1 MEWTLVDIGKKH
13 VIPKSQYRRKRREF
27 FHNEDREENLKQHQD
42 KQNIDHTTSKKAD
55 KQIHKDS
62 IDKHERFKNSLSSH
76 LKQRNRDVNENK
88 TEESKSN
95 QDSKSA
101 YSRDHYLTDDVFKK
115 QNSLDSVDQD
125 TEKSKYYEQNSD
137 ATLSTKSTDKIE
149 STDMRKLSSDKNK
162 VGHEEQHV
170 LSKPSEHDK
179 ETRIDF
185 ESSRTDSDSSM
196 QTEEIKKDS
205 SDENKSSNLKSEVI
219 SDKSNTVPKLSE
231 SDDEVNNQKPL
242 TLPEEQKLKRQQ
254 SQNEQTKTYTYG
266 DSEQNDKSNHEND
279 LSHHTPSISDD
290 KDNVMRENH
299 IVDDNPDND
308 INTPSLSKTDD
319 DRKLDE
325 KIHVEDKHKQNAD
338 SSETVGYQSQSSAS
352 HRSTEKR
359 NISIN
364 DHDKLNG
371 QKTNTKTSANN
382 NQKKATSNLN
392 KGRATNN
399 NYSDILKKF
408 WMMYWPKLVILMGII
423 ILIVILNAIFNNV
436 NKNDRMNDNNDTDAQ
451 KYTTTM
457 KNANNTVK
465 SVVTVENETSKD
477 SSLPKDKASQDEV
490 GSGVVYKKS
499 GDTLY
504 IVTNAHV
511 VGDKENQKITFSN
524 NKSVVG
530 KVLGKDK
537 WSDLAVVKATSSDS
551 SVKEIAIGD
560 SNNLVLGEPILVVG
574 NPLGVDFKGT
584 VTEGIISGLNRN
596 VPIDFDKDN
605 KYDMLM
611 KAFQIDASVNPG
623 NSGGA
628 VVNREGKLIGVVAA
642 KISMPNVENMSFA
655 IPVNEVQKIV
665 KGLET
670 KGKIDY
676 PDVGVK
682 MKNIA
687 SLNSFE
693 RQAVKLPGKVKNGVV
708 VDQVDNNGLADQS
721 GLKKGD
727 VITELDGKLLEDDL
741 RFRQIIFSH
750 KDDLKS
756 ITAKI
761 YRDGKEKEIN
771 IKLK

>member
-27 FHNEDREENLKQHQD
+27 FHNEDREEKIKQQD
-42 KQNIDHTTSKKAD
+42 NTHKTEDGTSKQAD
-55 KQIHKDS
+55 KPIHKNTK
-62 IDKHERFKNSLSSH
+62 DKHERFKNSLSSH
-76 LKQRNRDVNENK
+76 LEKQKPDDTKLQEVTKDQATSNKNSDNKESNNVKDGLIQKMDLDNSKDKTFEGEKLHEKDNKVVNKSKDNSKIIKESLHTDSNKNDAEEKQQQLDLSASKDNMKDFTHVDSTKFTKGSTEHTAVSLSAKDDEQRNSHFDTSSEASNK
-88 TEESKSN
+88 KSN
-95 QDSKSA
+95 Q
-101 YSRDHYLTDDVFKK
+101 LEQ
-115 QNSLDSVDQD
+115 QN
-125 TEKSKYYEQNSD
+125 
-137 ATLSTKSTDKIE
+137 DK
-149 STDMRKLSSDKNK
+149 D
-162 VGHEEQHV
+162 
-170 LSKPSEHDK
+170 
-179 ETRIDF
+179 
-185 ESSRTDSDSSM
+185 
-196 QTEEIKKDS
+196 
-205 SDENKSSNLKSEVI
+205 
-219 SDKSNTVPKLSE
+219 
-231 SDDEVNNQKPL
+231 NQKPL
-242 TLPEEQKLKRQQ
+242 TLPEEQKLKRRQ
-254 SQNEQTKTYTYG
+254 SQENLTDDNRISGFKIENVNEAGSKDNDDVTKVQKDEFLNQKRVHETT
-266 DSEQNDKSNHEND
+266 DDPDKNKNEIEQADNDDKSFKQSEVFFNTNDQNKEAKTKAHRDNHKTIAKNNIKNNKKQQVNNA
-279 LSHHTPSISDD
+279 SSIHNKTP
-290 KDNVMRENH
+290 KHRA
-299 IVDDNPDND
+299 
-308 INTPSLSKTDD
+308 SKSESKNES
-319 DRKLDE
+319 RNE
-325 KIHVEDKHKQNAD
+325 FGGVVKQ
-338 SSETVGYQSQSSAS
+338 
-352 HRSTEKR
+352 
-359 NISIN
+359 
-364 DHDKLNG
+364 
-371 QKTNTKTSANN
+371 
-382 NQKKATSNLN
+382 
-392 KGRATNN
+392 
-399 NYSDILKKF
+399 F
-408 WMMYWPKLVILMGII
+408 WLMYWPKLIILIGII
-423 ILIVILNAIFNNV
+423 ILIIILNAIFNNV
-436 NKNDRMNDNNDTDAQ
+436 NKNDRMNDSTDTDAQ
-451 KYTTTM
+451 KYTNTM

-511 VGDKENQKITFSN
+511 VGDKENQKITFAN

-551 SVKEIAIGD
+551 SVKEMEIGD

-574 NPLGVDFKGT
+574 NPLGIDFKGT

-611 KAFQIDASVNPG
+611 KAFQVDASVNPG

-642 KISMPNVENMSFA
+642 KISMQNVENMAFA
-655 IPVNEVQKIV
+655 IPVNEVQKIT
-665 KGLET
+665 KDLEQ

-687 SLNSFE
+687 NLNSYE
-693 RQAVKLPGKVKNGVV
+693 RQATKLPGSIKNGVV
-708 VDQVDNNGLADQS
+708 LEQVDNKGLAEQS
-721 GLKKGD
+721 GLKRGD
-727 VITELDGKLLEDDL
+727 VIVEVDGKLLEDDL

-761 YRDGKEKEIN
+761 YRDGKEKEID

>member
-27 FHNEDREENLKQHQD
+27 FHNEDREEKIKQQD
-42 KQNIDHTTSKKAD
+42 NTHKTEDRTSQQED
-55 KQIHKDS
+55 KQIHKNTKY
-62 IDKHERFKNSLSSH
+62 KHERFKNSLSSH
-76 LKQRNRDVNENK
+76 LEKQKPDDSKLQEVTKNHAMFNKTSDNKESNNVKDGLNQKMDLENSKDKTFEGEKLHEKDNKVVNKSKDNSKIINESLHTDSNKNDAEGKQQQLDLSASKDNKKDFTHVDSTKFTKDSTEHTAVSLSSKDDEQRNSHFDTSSEASNK
-88 TEESKSN
+88 KPNKLE
-95 QDSKSA
+95 Q
-101 YSRDHYLTDDVFKK
+101 
-115 QNSLDSVDQD
+115 QN
-125 TEKSKYYEQNSD
+125 
-137 ATLSTKSTDKIE
+137 DK
-149 STDMRKLSSDKNK
+149 D
-162 VGHEEQHV
+162 
-170 LSKPSEHDK
+170 
-179 ETRIDF
+179 
-185 ESSRTDSDSSM
+185 
-196 QTEEIKKDS
+196 
-205 SDENKSSNLKSEVI
+205 
-219 SDKSNTVPKLSE
+219 
-231 SDDEVNNQKPL
+231 NQKPL

-254 SQNEQTKTYTYG
+254 IQ
-266 DSEQNDKSNHEND
+266 ENLTD
-279 LSHHTPSISDD
+279 DNKISDFKIENVNEAGS
-290 KDNVMRENH
+290 KDNDDVTKVQKDEFLNQKRVHETT
-299 IVDDNPDND
+299 DNPDKNRNEIEQAEND
-308 INTPSLSKTDD
+308 DNSFKQSEMFFNTNDQNKEAKSKAQRDNHKT
-319 DRKLDE
+319 
-325 KIHVEDKHKQNAD
+325 IDKNNIKNNKKQQVNNA
-338 SSETVGYQSQSSAS
+338 SSVHNKTPKHRAS
-352 HRSTEKR
+352 KSESKNESR
-359 NISIN
+359 NEFGGVV
-364 DHDKLNG
+364 K
-371 QKTNTKTSANN
+371 Q
-382 NQKKATSNLN
+382 
-392 KGRATNN
+392 
-399 NYSDILKKF
+399 F
-408 WMMYWPKLVILMGII
+408 WLMYWPKLIILIGII
-423 ILIVILNAIFNNV
+423 ILIIILNAIFNNV
-436 NKNDRMNDNNDTDAQ
+436 NKNDRMNDSTDTDAQ
-451 KYTTTM
+451 KYTNTM

-511 VGDKENQKITFSN
+511 VGDKENQKITFAN

-551 SVKEIAIGD
+551 SVKEIEIGD

-574 NPLGVDFKGT
+574 NPLGIDFKGT

-611 KAFQIDASVNPG
+611 KAFQVDASVNPG

-642 KISMPNVENMSFA
+642 KISMQNVENMAFA
-655 IPVNEVQKIV
+655 IPVNEVQKIT
-665 KGLET
+665 KDLEQ

-687 SLNSFE
+687 NLNSYE
-693 RQAVKLPGKVKNGVV
+693 RQATKLPGSIKNGVV
-708 VDQVDNNGLADQS
+708 LEQVDNKGLAEQS
-721 GLKKGD
+721 GLKRGD
-727 VITELDGKLLEDDL
+727 VIVEVDGKLLEDDL

-756 ITAKI
+756 VTAKI
-761 YRDGKEKEIN
+761 YRDGKEKEID

>member
-27 FHNEDREENLKQHQD
+27 FHNEDREEKNKQQDNTHKIDDGISHQVD
-42 KQNIDHTTSKKAD
+42 KQL
-55 KQIHKDS
+55 HKNTK
-62 IDKHERFKNSLSSH
+62 DKHERFKNSLSSH
-76 LKQRNRDVNENK
+76 LEKQKHDDSKLQEFTKDQATTIKYPNDKEFKDIKDDLNQRSDSDNSKDKTFENKKLHEKDDKIVNESKDDSQIISESLHSDLIKNDVEQKQQQLDLNTSIDDDKDFTHVDSTKFTKNNAEHTKDSLSAKDVEQRNAHF
-88 TEESKSN
+88 
-95 QDSKSA
+95 DSTS
-101 YSRDHYLTDDVFKK
+101 
-115 QNSLDSVDQD
+115 
-125 TEKSKYYEQNSD
+125 E
-137 ATLSTKSTDKIE
+137 AT
-149 STDMRKLSSDKNK
+149 NK
-162 VGHEEQHV
+162 VSNKLEQ
-170 LSKPSEHDK
+170 ENDK
-179 ETRIDF
+179 D
-185 ESSRTDSDSSM
+185 
-196 QTEEIKKDS
+196 
-205 SDENKSSNLKSEVI
+205 
-219 SDKSNTVPKLSE
+219 
-231 SDDEVNNQKPL
+231 NQKSL
-242 TLPEEQKLKRQQ
+242 TLPEEQKLKRQH
-254 SQNEQTKTYTYG
+254 SQDNQTNVNKLSDFKTESVNEA
-266 DSEQNDKSNHEND
+266 DSK
-279 LSHHTPSISDD
+279 D
-290 KDNVMRENH
+290 KDEVTNVQ
-299 IVDDNPDND
+299 
-308 INTPSLSKTDD
+308 
-319 DRKLDE
+319 
-325 KIHVEDKHKQNAD
+325 EDKPLNQKRVHDTTYDLDKNRNEIEQADNNAD
-338 SSETVGYQSQSSAS
+338 SINQPEVFLNKNDKNKEVKPKAQHDNQKNTAKNHFKNNKNQHTDNVSSS
-352 HRSTEKR
+352 NKKTEKHA
-359 NISIN
+359 SSK
-364 DHDKLNG
+364 HH
-371 QKTNTKTSANN
+371 KTSKHHA
-382 NQKKATSNLN
+382 SNLEN
-392 KGRATNN
+392 KNKSGNEFG
-399 NYSDILKKF
+399 SLVKKF
-408 WMMYWPKLVILMGII
+408 WLMYWPKIIILIGII
-423 ILIVILNAIFNNV
+423 ILIIILNAIFNNV
-436 NKNDRMNDNNDTDAQ
+436 NKNDRMNDSSDIDAQ
-451 KYTTTM
+451 KYTNTM

-511 VGDKENQKITFSN
+511 VGNKENQKITFAN

-574 NPLGVDFKGT
+574 NPLGIDFKGT

-611 KAFQIDASVNPG
+611 KAFQVDASVNPG

-642 KISMPNVENMSFA
+642 KISMQNVENMAFA
-655 IPVNEVQKIV
+655 IPVNEVQKIT
-665 KGLET
+665 KELEQ

-687 SLNSFE
+687 NLNSYE
-693 RQAVKLPGKVKNGVV
+693 RQATKLPGSIKNGVV
-708 VDQVDNNGLADQS
+708 VDQVDNKGLAEQS
-721 GLKKGD
+721 GLKRGD
-727 VITELDGKLLEDDL
+727 VIVEVDGKLLEDDL

-756 ITAKI
+756 VTAKI
-761 YRDGKEKEIN
+761 YRDGKEKDIN

>member
-27 FHNEDREENLKQHQD
+27 FHNEDRELKNKQQDNTHKIDDGTSHQ
-42 KQNIDHTTSKKAD
+42 AER
-55 KQIHKDS
+55 QIHKDS

-76 LKQRNRDVNENK
+76 LEKQKHDDDKLQEVTKNNATSSKHSNDKEFNDVKDDLNQKMDSDNSKDQTFEDEKLHEKDDKVINKSKDDSQIINRSLHTDLNKNDAEQNQQQLDLSASKDDGKDFTHVGLTKFTKDNAQHTEDILSSKDDKQRNSHFDTK
-88 TEESKSN
+88 SEESNKASN
-95 QDSKSA
+95 N
-101 YSRDHYLTDDVFKK
+101 L
-115 QNSLDSVDQD
+115 
-125 TEKSKYYEQNSD
+125 EQQ
-137 ATLSTKSTDKIE
+137 KDK
-149 STDMRKLSSDKNK
+149 D
-162 VGHEEQHV
+162 
-170 LSKPSEHDK
+170 
-179 ETRIDF
+179 
-185 ESSRTDSDSSM
+185 
-196 QTEEIKKDS
+196 
-205 SDENKSSNLKSEVI
+205 
-219 SDKSNTVPKLSE
+219 
-231 SDDEVNNQKPL
+231 NQKPL

-254 SQNEQTKTYTYG
+254 SQDNLTDENQLNDFKTESVNEASSKDQDNVTKVQADESLNQKRANDTSDNLDKHQNEIKQADNDADNIKQSQVLLNTNEQNK
-266 DSEQNDKSNHEND
+266 EIK
-279 LSHHTPSISDD
+279 
-290 KDNVMRENH
+290 
-299 IVDDNPDND
+299 
-308 INTPSLSKTDD
+308 SKTQHDSHKTD
-319 DRKLDE
+319 AKNDFKNNKNQQVNKASSKNNKAPKYHAPKLE
-325 KIHVEDKHKQNAD
+325 
-338 SSETVGYQSQSSAS
+338 
-352 HRSTEKR
+352 
-359 NISIN
+359 
-364 DHDKLNG
+364 
-371 QKTNTKTSANN
+371 
-382 NQKKATSNLN
+382 N
-392 KGRATNN
+392 KNEAHNEFGGVV
-399 NYSDILKKF
+399 KKF
-408 WMMYWPKLVILMGII
+408 WLMYWPKVI
-423 ILIVILNAIFNNV
+423 ILIGIIVLIIILNAIFNNV
-436 NKNDRMNDNNDTDAQ
+436 NKNDRMNDSSDIDAQ
-451 KYTTTM
+451 KYTNTM

-511 VGDKENQKITFSN
+511 VGDKENQKITFAN

-574 NPLGVDFKGT
+574 NPLGIDFKGT

-611 KAFQIDASVNPG
+611 KAFQVDASVNPG

-642 KISMPNVENMSFA
+642 KISMQNVENMAFA
-655 IPVNEVQKIV
+655 IPVNEVQKIT
-665 KGLET
+665 KDLEK

-687 SLNSFE
+687 NLNSYE
-693 RQAVKLPGKVKNGVV
+693 RQATKLPGSIKNGVV
-708 VDQVDNNGLADQS
+708 VDQVDNKGLAEQS
-721 GLKKGD
+721 GLKRGD
-727 VITELDGKLLEDDL
+727 VIVELDGKLLEDDL

-756 ITAKI
+756 VTAKI

>member
-27 FHNEDREENLKQHQD
+27 FHNEDREEKIKQQD
-42 KQNIDHTTSKKAD
+42 NTHKTEDRTSQQED
-55 KQIHKDS
+55 KQIHKNTKY
-62 IDKHERFKNSLSSH
+62 KHERFKNSLSSH
-76 LKQRNRDVNENK
+76 LEKQKPDDSKLQEVTKNHATFNKTSDNKESNNVKDGLNQKMDLENSKDKTFEGEKLHEKDNKVVNKSKDNSKIINESLHTDSNKNDAEGKQQQLDLSASKDNKKDFTHVDSTKFTKDSTEHTAVSLSSKDDEQRNSHFDTSSEASNK
-88 TEESKSN
+88 KSN
-95 QDSKSA
+95 KLEQ
-101 YSRDHYLTDDVFKK
+101 
-115 QNSLDSVDQD
+115 QN
-125 TEKSKYYEQNSD
+125 
-137 ATLSTKSTDKIE
+137 DK
-149 STDMRKLSSDKNK
+149 DNR
-162 VGHEEQHV
+162 
-170 LSKPSEHDK
+170 
-179 ETRIDF
+179 
-185 ESSRTDSDSSM
+185 
-196 QTEEIKKDS
+196 
-205 SDENKSSNLKSEVI
+205 
-219 SDKSNTVPKLSE
+219 
-231 SDDEVNNQKPL
+231 KPL

-254 SQNEQTKTYTYG
+254 IQ
-266 DSEQNDKSNHEND
+266 ENLTD
-279 LSHHTPSISDD
+279 DNKISDFKIENVNEAGS
-290 KDNVMRENH
+290 KDNDDVTKVQKDEFLNQKRVHETT
-299 IVDDNPDND
+299 DNPDKNRNEIEQAEND
-308 INTPSLSKTDD
+308 DNSFKQSEMFFNTNDQNKEAKSKAQRDNHKT
-319 DRKLDE
+319 
-325 KIHVEDKHKQNAD
+325 IDKNNIKNNKKQQVNNA
-338 SSETVGYQSQSSAS
+338 SSVHNKTPKHSAS
-352 HRSTEKR
+352 KSESKNESR
-359 NISIN
+359 NEFGGVV
-364 DHDKLNG
+364 K
-371 QKTNTKTSANN
+371 Q
-382 NQKKATSNLN
+382 
-392 KGRATNN
+392 
-399 NYSDILKKF
+399 F
-408 WMMYWPKLVILMGII
+408 WLMYWPKLIILIGII
-423 ILIVILNAIFNNV
+423 ILIIILNAIFNNV
-436 NKNDRMNDNNDTDAQ
+436 NKNDRMNDSTDTDAQ
-451 KYTTTM
+451 KYTNTM

-511 VGDKENQKITFSN
+511 VGDKENQKITFAN

-551 SVKEIAIGD
+551 SVKEIEIGD

-574 NPLGVDFKGT
+574 NPLGIDFKGT

-611 KAFQIDASVNPG
+611 KAFQVDASVNPG

-642 KISMPNVENMSFA
+642 KISMQNVENMAFA
-655 IPVNEVQKIV
+655 IPVNEVQKIT
-665 KGLET
+665 KDLEQ

-687 SLNSFE
+687 NLNSYE
-693 RQAVKLPGKVKNGVV
+693 RQATKLPGSIKNGVV
-708 VDQVDNNGLADQS
+708 LEQVDNKGLAEQS
-721 GLKKGD
+721 GLKRGD
-727 VITELDGKLLEDDL
+727 VIVEVDGKLLEDDL

-756 ITAKI
+756 VTAKI
-761 YRDGKEKEIN
+761 YRDGKEKEID